1 MGRPA
6 EETET
11 MTTSKAV
18 LALCLVGAA
27 VAAPQFGGLRSVSS
41 VSSVTNQDEVVTNV
55 VSALTPSIAAA
66 VEQALAAQA
75 AAAEAAERRAAAQAA
90 AAAAA
95 ASASTANKP
104 DSLAGPAKYNF
115 EYKVA
120 EDEAQVYITQNE
132 ARDGDDLT
140 GTYSFVDPRGA
151 LITVNYEAGPEG
163 YSETREE
170 KLGFL
175 EIRSKPARVAPAPPA
190 KVDQATLIQRIL
202 AILQPQIGSAVSS
215 AIQAR
220 KAQAA
225 AEAEAAAAAEAAR
238 LEAERRAA
246 AEAARLEAERLAA
259 AEAAR
264 QEAARQ
270 EAARIE
276 AARREAERR
285 AAAEAARQ
293 EAARREAA
301 RREAARLE
309 AERRAAEEAAAA
321 AAAAAAASSSNN
333 IDIFGTGGY
342 NVRVETP
349 NFKIEY

>member
-18 LALCLVGAA
+18 LALCLVGVA
-27 VAAPQFGGLRSVSS
+27 VAAPQLRLGGLRSVSS

-75 AAAEAAERRAAAQAA
+75 AAEAARVEAERRAAEAEAA
-90 AAAAA
+90 RLEAERRA
-95 ASASTANKP
+95 
-104 DSLAGPAKYNF
+104 
-115 EYKVA
+115 VA
-120 EDEAQVYITQNE
+120 EDEDQVYITQNE
-132 ARDGDDLT
+132 ARDGDELQ

-151 LITVNYEAGPEG
+151 LVTVNYEAGPQG

-170 KLGFL
+170 KLGFV
-175 EIRSKPARVAPAPPA
+175 EIRSKPARVAPAPP

-220 KAQAA
+220 REA
-225 AEAEAAAAAEAAR
+225 AEAEAAAEAARLEAEGRAAAEAAR

-246 AEAARLEAERLAA
+246 AEAAR
-259 AEAAR
+259 
-264 QEAARQ
+264 
-270 EAARIE
+270 I
-276 AARREAERR
+276 EAERR
-285 AAAEAARQ
+285 AAAEA
-293 EAARREAA
+293 
-301 RREAARLE
+301 
-309 AERRAAEEAAAA
+309 ERRAAAA
-321 AAAAAAASSSNN
+321 AAEAASSNS
-333 IDIFGTGGY
+333 IDIFG
-342 NVRVETP
+342 
-349 NFKIEY
+349 

>member
-18 LALCLVGAA
+18 VALCLVGVA
-27 VAAPQFGGLRSVSS
+27 VAAPQLRLGGLRSVSS

-75 AAAEAAERRAAAQAA
+75 AAEAARVEAERRAAEAEAARLEAERRAAAEAA

-95 ASASTANKP
+95 AAAA
-104 DSLAGPAKYNF
+104 DSSSEVKYNF

-120 EDEAQVYITQNE
+120 EDEDQVYITQNE
-132 ARDGDDLT
+132 ARDGDELQ

-151 LITVNYEAGPEG
+151 LVTVNYEAGPQG

-170 KLGFL
+170 KLGFV
-175 EIRSKPARVAPAPPA
+175 EIRSKPARVAPAPP

-220 KAQAA
+220 REA
-225 AEAEAAAAAEAAR
+225 AEAEAAAEAAAAAAEAARIEAERRAAAEAAR

-246 AEAARLEAERLAA
+246 AEA
-259 AEAAR
+259 
-264 QEAARQ
+264 
-270 EAARIE
+270 
-276 AARREAERR
+276 
-285 AAAEAARQ
+285 
-293 EAARREAA
+293 
-301 RREAARLE
+301 
-309 AERRAAEEAAAA
+309 
-321 AAAAAAASSSNN
+321 
-333 IDIFGTGGY
+333 
-342 NVRVETP
+342 
-349 NFKIEY
+349 

>member
-18 LALCLVGAA
+18 LALCLVGVA
-27 VAAPQFGGLRSVSS
+27 VAAPQLRLGGLRSVSS

-75 AAAEAAERRAAAQAA
+75 AAEAARVEAEKRAAEAEAARLEAERRAAAEAAAA

-95 ASASTANKP
+95 ASSSN
-104 DSLAGPAKYNF
+104 SQVKYNF

-120 EDEAQVYITQNE
+120 EDEDQVYITQNE
-132 ARDGDDLT
+132 ARDGDELQ

-151 LITVNYEAGPEG
+151 LVTVNYEAGPMG

-170 KLGFL
+170 KLGFV
-175 EIRSKPARVAPAPPA
+175 EIRSKPARVAPAPP
-190 KVDQATLIQRIL
+190 KVDQGTLIQRIL
-202 AILQPQIGSAVSS
+202 SILQPQIGSAVSS
-215 AIQAR
+215 ALQAR
-220 KAQAA
+220 REAAAA
-225 AEAEAAAAAEAAR
+225 AEAEAAAAAAAEAAR
-238 LEAERRAA
+238 IEAERRAA

-264 QEAARQ
+264 
-270 EAARIE
+270 IE
-276 AARREAERR
+276 AERRAAAEAERR
-285 AAAEAARQ
+285 AAAEAARI
-293 EAARREAA
+293 
-301 RREAARLE
+301 
-309 AERRAAEEAAAA
+309 
-321 AAAAAAASSSNN
+321 AAAAAASSSNS
-333 IDIFGTGGY
+333 IDIFGNGGY
-342 NVRVETP
+342 NVRVQTP
-349 NFKIEY
+349 DFKIEY

>member
-27 VAAPQFGGLRSVSS
+27 VAAPQLRLGGLRSVSS

-66 VEQALAAQA
+66 VEEALAAQA
-75 AAAEAAERRAAAQAA
+75 AAEAA
-90 AAAAA
+90 AAAAK
-95 ASASTANKP
+95 ANKP
-104 DSLAGPAKYNF
+104 DTLAEPAKYNF

-120 EDEAQVYITQNE
+120 EDEDQVYITQNE
-132 ARDGDDLT
+132 ARDGDALT

-151 LITVNYEAGPEG
+151 LITVNYEAGPQG
-163 YSETREE
+163 YEETREE
-170 KLGFL
+170 KLGFV
-175 EIRSKPARVAPAPPA
+175 EIRSKPARVAPAPAP

-215 AIQAR
+215 AIEAR
-220 KAQAA
+220 K
-225 AEAEAAAAAEAAR
+225 AEAAR

-246 AEAARLEAERLAA
+246 AEAAAARLEAARLEAARLEAARLEAER
-259 AEAAR
+259 
-264 QEAARQ
+264 
-270 EAARIE
+270 I
-276 AARREAERR
+276 
-285 AAAEAARQ
+285 
-293 EAARREAA
+293 EAA

-309 AERRAAEEAAAA
+309 AERRAA
-321 AAAAAAASSSNN
+321 AAAAAASSSNS
-333 IDIFGTGGY
+333 IDIFGSGGY
-342 NVRVETP
+342 NVRVQTP
-349 NFKIEY
+349 DFKIEY

>member
-18 LALCLVGAA
+18 LALCLVGVA
-27 VAAPQFGGLRSVSS
+27 VAAPQLRLGGLRSVSS

-75 AAAEAAERRAAAQAA
+75 AAEAARVEAERRAAEAEAARLEAERRAAAEA

-95 ASASTANKP
+95 ASSSN
-104 DSLAGPAKYNF
+104 SQVKYNF

-120 EDEAQVYITQNE
+120 EDEDQVYITQNE
-132 ARDGDDLT
+132 ARDGDELQ

-151 LITVNYEAGPEG
+151 LVTVNYEAGPMG

-170 KLGFL
+170 KLGFV
-175 EIRSKPARVAPAPPA
+175 EIRSKPARVAPAPP
-190 KVDQATLIQRIL
+190 KVDQGTLIQRIL

-215 AIQAR
+215 ALQAR
-220 KAQAA
+220 REAAAA
-225 AEAEAAAAAEAAR
+225 AEAEAAAAAVAEAA
-238 LEAERRAA
+238 LIEAERRAA
-246 AEAARLEAERLAA
+246 AEAARIEAERRAAAEAERRAAAA

-264 QEAARQ
+264 
-270 EAARIE
+270 I
-276 AARREAERR
+276 EAERR
-285 AAAEAARQ
+285 AAAEAA
-293 EAARREAA
+293 
-301 RREAARLE
+301 
-309 AERRAAEEAAAA
+309 
-321 AAAAAAASSSNN
+321 AAASSSNS
-333 IDIFGTGGY
+333 IDIFGNGGY
-342 NVRVETP
+342 NVRVQTP
-349 NFKIEY
+349 DFK

>member
-18 LALCLVGAA
+18 LALCLVGVA
-27 VAAPQFGGLRSVSS
+27 VAAPQLRLGGLRSVSS

-66 VEQALAAQA
+66 VEEALAAQA
-75 AAAEAAERRAAAQAA
+75 AAEAARVEAERRAAAEAARLEAERRSAAEAAA

-95 ASASTANKP
+95 ASSSN
-104 DSLAGPAKYNF
+104 SEVKYNF

-120 EDEAQVYITQNE
+120 EDEDQVYITQNE
-132 ARDGDDLT
+132 ARDGDELQ

-151 LITVNYEAGPEG
+151 LVTVNYEAGPQG

-170 KLGFL
+170 KLGFV
-175 EIRSKPARVAPAPPA
+175 EIRSKPARVAPAPP

-220 KAQAA
+220 REA
-225 AEAEAAAAAEAAR
+225 AEAEAAAEAAR

-246 AEAARLEAERLAA
+246 AEAARLEAER
-259 AEAAR
+259 
-264 QEAARQ
+264 
-270 EAARIE
+270 
-276 AARREAERR
+276 R
-285 AAAEAARQ
+285 AAAE
-293 EAARREAA
+293 
-301 RREAARLE
+301 
-309 AERRAAEEAAAA
+309 
-321 AAAAAAASSSNN
+321 AAAAASSSNS
-333 IDIFGTGGY
+333 IDIFGNGGY
-342 NVRVETP
+342 NVRVQTP
-349 NFKIEY
+349 DFKIEY

>member
-1 MGRPA
+1 
-6 EETET
+6 

-95 ASASTANKP
+95 AASASTASKP

-140 GTYSFVDPRGA
+140 GTYSFVDTRGA

-175 EIRSKPARVAPAPPA
+175 EIRSKPTRVAPAPA

-202 AILQPQIGSAVSS
+202 AIL
-215 AIQAR
+215 
-220 KAQAA
+220 
-225 AEAEAAAAAEAAR
+225 
-238 LEAERRAA
+238 
-246 AEAARLEAERLAA
+246 
-259 AEAAR
+259 
-264 QEAARQ
+264 
-270 EAARIE
+270 
-276 AARREAERR
+276 
-285 AAAEAARQ
+285 
-293 EAARREAA
+293 
-301 RREAARLE
+301 
-309 AERRAAEEAAAA
+309 
-321 AAAAAAASSSNN
+321 
-333 IDIFGTGGY
+333 
-342 NVRVETP
+342 
-349 NFKIEY
+349 

>member
-18 LALCLVGAA
+18 LALCLVGVA
-27 VAAPQFGGLRSVSS
+27 VAAPQLRLGGLRSVSS

-66 VEQALAAQA
+66 VEEALAAQA
-75 AAAEAAERRAAAQAA
+75 AAEAARVEAERRAAAQAA

-95 ASASTANKP
+95 AAAAKANKP
-104 DSLAGPAKYNF
+104 DTLAEPAKYNF

-120 EDEAQVYITQNE
+120 EDEDQVYITQNE
-132 ARDGDDLT
+132 ARDGDELQ

-151 LITVNYEAGPEG
+151 LVTVNYEAGPQG

-170 KLGFL
+170 KLGFV
-175 EIRSKPARVAPAPPA
+175 EIRSKPARVAPAPP

-220 KAQAA
+220 REA
-225 AEAEAAAAAEAAR
+225 AEAEAAAEAARLEAKRRAAAEAAR

-246 AEAARLEAERLAA
+246 A
-259 AEAAR
+259 
-264 QEAARQ
+264 
-270 EAARIE
+270 
-276 AARREAERR
+276 
-285 AAAEAARQ
+285 
-293 EAARREAA
+293 
-301 RREAARLE
+301 
-309 AERRAAEEAAAA
+309 A
-321 AAAAAAASSSNN
+321 AAAAAAASSSNS
-333 IDIFGTGGY
+333 IDIFGNGGY
-342 NVRVETP
+342 NVRVQTP
-349 NFKIEY
+349 DFKIEY

>member
-1 MGRPA
+1 
-6 EETET
+6 

-75 AAAEAAERRAAAQAA
+75 AA
-90 AAAAA
+90 
-95 ASASTANKP
+95 SASKANKP

-175 EIRSKPARVAPAPPA
+175 EI
-190 KVDQATLIQRIL
+190 
-202 AILQPQIGSAVSS
+202 
-215 AIQAR
+215 
-220 KAQAA
+220 
-225 AEAEAAAAAEAAR
+225 
-238 LEAERRAA
+238 
-246 AEAARLEAERLAA
+246 
-259 AEAAR
+259 
-264 QEAARQ
+264 
-270 EAARIE
+270 
-276 AARREAERR
+276 
-285 AAAEAARQ
+285 
-293 EAARREAA
+293 
-301 RREAARLE
+301 
-309 AERRAAEEAAAA
+309 
-321 AAAAAAASSSNN
+321 
-333 IDIFGTGGY
+333 
-342 NVRVETP
+342 
-349 NFKIEY
+349 

>member
-27 VAAPQFGGLRSVSS
+27 VAAPQLRLGPLRSVSS

-66 VEQALAAQA
+66 VEEALAAQA
-75 AAAEAAERRAAAQAA
+75 AAEEARLEAERRAAA
-90 AAAAA
+90 AA
-95 ASASTANKP
+95 ASKTNNKA
-104 DSLAGPAKYNF
+104 DAEPAKYNF

-120 EDEAQVYITQNE
+120 EDEDQVYIQQNE
-132 ARDGDDLT
+132 ARDGNELT

-151 LITVNYEAGPEG
+151 LITVNYEAGPMG

-170 KLGFL
+170 KLGFV
-175 EIRSKPARVAPAPPA
+175 EIRSKPARVAPAPA

-220 KAQAA
+220 RAAAA

-246 AEAARLEAERLAA
+246 AEAARR
-259 AEAAR
+259 
-264 QEAARQ
+264 

-276 AARREAERR
+276 AARL
-285 AAAEAARQ
+285 
-293 EAARREAA
+293 
-301 RREAARLE
+301 EAARLE

-321 AAAAAAASSSNN
+321 AAAAAASSSNS
-333 IDIFGTGGY
+333 IDIFG
-342 NVRVETP
+342 
-349 NFKIEY
+349 

>member
-18 LALCLVGAA
+18 LALCLVGVA
-27 VAAPQFGGLRSVSS
+27 VAAPQLRLGGLRSVSS

-75 AAAEAAERRAAAQAA
+75 AQAAARVEAERRAAEAEAARLEAERRAAAAA

-95 ASASTANKP
+95 ASSSN
-104 DSLAGPAKYNF
+104 SQVKYNF

-120 EDEAQVYITQNE
+120 EDEDQVYITQNE
-132 ARDGDDLT
+132 ARDGDELQ

-151 LITVNYEAGPEG
+151 LVTVNYEAGPMG

-170 KLGFL
+170 KLGFV
-175 EIRSKPARVAPAPPA
+175 EIRSKPARVAPAPP
-190 KVDQATLIQRIL
+190 KVDQGTLIQRIL

-215 AIQAR
+215 ALQAR
-220 KAQAA
+220 REAAAA
-225 AEAEAAAAAEAAR
+225 AEAEAAAAAAAEAARIEAERRAAAEAAR

-246 AEAARLEAERLAA
+246 AEAAR
-259 AEAAR
+259 
-264 QEAARQ
+264 
-270 EAARIE
+270 I
-276 AARREAERR
+276 EAERR
-285 AAAEAARQ
+285 AAAEAERRAAAAAA
-293 EAARREAA
+293 EAARI
-301 RREAARLE
+301 E
-309 AERRAAEEAAAA
+309 AERRAAAEAAA
-321 AAAAAAASSSNN
+321 AAAAAAASSSNS
-333 IDIFGTGGY
+333 IDIFGNGGY
-342 NVRVETP
+342 NVRV
-349 NFKIEY
+349 